1 MSGIGSRLRQER
13 ERLGLSQKK
22 FGEVGG
28 VEANAQGRYES
39 GDRVPKADYLS
50 RVAAKGVDVLY
61 IVTGRRTPT
70 RADNLS
76 QSEEKILVSYR
87 ALYKEDQDAIR
98 HLTHTLA
105 ELSVSSLMK
114 ERRTPESLRA
124 GRSQCINQPPDT
136 PVEQVLV
143 IWRLSLGQ
151 HAAFLLRCP
160 ATYKT
165 KSRGVCLI
173 RVLVVDD
180 HDLVR
185 TGITRMLADIDG
197 LQVVGQAESG
207 EESLLKARELKPDVV
222 LMDVKMPG
230 IGGLEATRKL
240 LRSHPD
246 IKVVAVTVCEEDPFP
261 TRLLQAGAAGYLT
274 KGAGLNEMVQAIRLV
289 FAGQRYI
296 SPQIAQQLVFKSF
309 QPSSESPF
317 DALSEREIQ
326 IALMIVGCQKV
337 QIISDKLCLSPKTV
351 NTYRYRIF
359 EKLSISSDVELT
371 LLAVRHGM
379 VDASA

>member
-1 MSGIGSRLRQER
+1 M
-13 ERLGLSQKK
+13 
-22 FGEVGG
+22 
-28 VEANAQGRYES
+28 
-39 GDRVPKADYLS
+39 
-50 RVAAKGVDVLY
+50 
-61 IVTGRRTPT
+61 
-70 RADNLS
+70 
-76 QSEEKILVSYR
+76 
-87 ALYKEDQDAIR
+87 
-98 HLTHTLA
+98 
-105 ELSVSSLMK
+105 
-114 ERRTPESLRA
+114 
-124 GRSQCINQPPDT
+124 
-136 PVEQVLV
+136 
-143 IWRLSLGQ
+143 
-151 HAAFLLRCP
+151 
-160 ATYKT
+160 
-165 KSRGVCLI
+165 I

-180 HDLVR
+180 HDLAR

-197 LQVVGQAESG
+197 LQVVGEADSG
-207 EESLLKARELKPDVV
+207 EAALKLARELKPDVV

-246 IKVVAVTVCEEDPFP
+246 TKVVAVTVCEEDPFP

-274 KGAGLNEMVQAIRLV
+274 KGAGLDEMVQAIRLA

-296 SPQIAQQLVFKSF
+296 SPQIAQQLALKSF
-309 QPSSESPF
+309 QPQGSPF

-359 EKLSISSDVELT
+359 EKLSVTSDVELT

-379 VDASA
+379 VDASL

>member
-1 MSGIGSRLRQER
+1 M
-13 ERLGLSQKK
+13 
-22 FGEVGG
+22 
-28 VEANAQGRYES
+28 
-39 GDRVPKADYLS
+39 
-50 RVAAKGVDVLY
+50 
-61 IVTGRRTPT
+61 
-70 RADNLS
+70 
-76 QSEEKILVSYR
+76 
-87 ALYKEDQDAIR
+87 
-98 HLTHTLA
+98 
-105 ELSVSSLMK
+105 
-114 ERRTPESLRA
+114 
-124 GRSQCINQPPDT
+124 
-136 PVEQVLV
+136 
-143 IWRLSLGQ
+143 
-151 HAAFLLRCP
+151 
-160 ATYKT
+160 
-165 KSRGVCLI
+165 I

-197 LQVVGQAESG
+197 LQVVGEADSG
-207 EESLLKARELKPDVV
+207 EASLKVARELKPDVI

-246 IKVVAVTVCEEDPFP
+246 VKVVAVTVCEEDPFP

-274 KGAGLNEMVQAIRLV
+274 KGAGLDEMVQAIRLV

-296 SPQIAQQLVFKSF
+296 SPQIAQQLALKSF
-309 QPSSESPF
+309 QPQGSPF

-359 EKLSISSDVELT
+359 EKLSVTSDVELT

-379 VDASA
+379 VDASL